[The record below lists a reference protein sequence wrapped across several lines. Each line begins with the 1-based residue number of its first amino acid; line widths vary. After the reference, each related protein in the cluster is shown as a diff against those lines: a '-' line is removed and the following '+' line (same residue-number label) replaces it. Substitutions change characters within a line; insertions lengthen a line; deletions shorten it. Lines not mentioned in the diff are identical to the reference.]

1 MWTPPRFFPG
11 GILLQVDRSAPA
23 SFASYFNIRHNW
35 THLARRPGFQ
45 QPVIDGVR
53 AIAVLWVVVLHVFF
67 FHWLIFPAQV
77 SFIFANP
84 VTAWLVNGTLGVDL
98 FFVISGFLIG
108 SMLFSEFKQSGGLVF
123 SRFYVRRFLRLIPVY
138 TVVMLLGLYFL
149 HQIPG
154 LPKWL
159 NAGNLWANI
168 LYVNNFLPISKQY
181 LGWCW
186 SLAIEEQFYL
196 LLPVCILAFMGIGK
210 GRLRILVA
218 LMALSLVIRYA
229 VIHFSGI
236 VPPYRFIALSP
247 QWDAWFD
254 IIYDKPWMR
263 FGGLL
268 AGATGAY
275 LNTFFAPQLKSF
287 FARTVLVTFIS
298 VVCLALMV
306 HIAYMPIGSDFFDR
320 IPYLARELWWTCVHD
335 AFSLSAIFLI
345 LGAIHTPRLFGGML
359 ARFLS
364 WKGFYPVAQVS
375 YSVYL
380 LHEMIFMWLFPKL
393 APVFAPRFGPFG
405 AMAVAGAIGLV
416 MVFGLASLLYVGIE
430 RPCMRMR
437 SHPAT
442 LRLIDVFGGQRL
454 EPQLEEA

>member
-1 MWTPPRFFPG
+1 MPAER
-11 GILLQVDRSAPA
+11 RAPV
-23 SFASYFNIRHNW
+23 SFASYFDVRHNW

-53 AIAVLWVVVLHVFF
+53 AIAVLWVVFLHVFF
-67 FHWLIFPAQV
+67 FHLWIFPAQAGFMFT
-77 SFIFANP
+77 SP
-84 VTAWLVNGTLGVDL
+84 VTAWLVNGMLGVDL

-108 SMLFSEFKQSGGLVF
+108 LILFGEFKQSDGLVF

-149 HQIPG
+149 HQVPG
-154 LPKWL
+154 RPKWL
-159 NAGNLWANI
+159 NAEYSWANI
-168 LYVNNFLPISKQY
+168 LYINNFLPIARQY

-196 LLPVCILAFMGIGK
+196 LLPACILLFMARGK

-218 LMALSLVIRYA
+218 LMGLSLAIRFT

-236 VPPYRFIALSP
+236 VPPYRFFALSP
-247 QWDAWFD
+247 QWNRWFD
-254 IIYDKPWMR
+254 VVYDKPWMR

-275 LNTFFAPQLKSF
+275 LNTFFAAQLKSF
-287 FARTVLVTFIS
+287 FAHTARVTVIAI
-298 VVCLALMV
+298 VCLAVMM
-306 HIAYMPIGSDFFDR
+306 HIAYTSMGSVFFDR
-320 IPYLARELWWTCVHD
+320 IPYLARELWWTWVHD
-335 AFSLSAIFLI
+335 AFSLSATFLI
-345 LGAIHTPRLFGGML
+345 LGALYTPRLFGGLL

-364 WKGFYPVAQVS
+364 WKGFYPIAQIS

-380 LHEMIFMWLFPKL
+380 VHEMIFMWLFPRL
-393 APVFAPRFGPFG
+393 APVFAPRFGDWG
-405 AMAVAGAIGLV
+405 AMAAAGAIGLV
-416 MVFGLASLLYVGIE
+416 MVFALATSLYVLIE

-437 SHPAT
+437 SHPII
-442 LRLIDVFGGQRL
+442 LRLIDFLGGQNL
-454 EPQLEEA
+454 APQLEEA

>member
-1 MWTPPRFFPG
+1 M
-11 GILLQVDRSAPA
+11 
-23 SFASYFNIRHNW
+23 SYFNIRHNW

-53 AIAVLWVVVLHVFF
+53 ALAVLWVVVLHVFF
-67 FHWLIFPAQV
+67 FHLWIFPAQARFV
-77 SFIFANP
+77 FTNR
-84 VTAWLVNGTLGVDL
+84 VTGWLVNGLFGVDL

-108 SMLFSEFKQSGGLVF
+108 SILFAEFKESSGLVL

-138 TVVMLLGLYFL
+138 TAVMLLGLYFL

-154 LPKWL
+154 MPVWL
-159 NAGNLWANI
+159 NAGNFWANI
-168 LYVNNFLPISKQY
+168 LYINNFLPVAQQY

-196 LLPVCILAFMGIGK
+196 LLPACILAFMSFGK

-218 LMALSLVIRYA
+218 LMGLSLAIRYT

-247 QWDAWFD
+247 QWNRWFD
-254 IIYDKPWMR
+254 VVYDKPWMR

-275 LNTFFAPQLKSF
+275 LNVFFAPQLKSF
-287 FARTVLVTFIS
+287 FAHTVRVTFIS
-298 VVCLALMV
+298 IVCLAVMV
-306 HIAYMPIGSDFFDR
+306 HIAYTSMGSVFFER

-345 LGAIHTPRLFGGML
+345 LGAMHTPRLFGGML

-364 WKGFYPVAQVS
+364 WKGFYPIAQVS

-380 LHEMIFMWLFPKL
+380 VHEMIFMWLFPRL
-393 APVFAPRFGPFG
+393 APVFAPRFGPSG
-405 AMAVAGAIGLV
+405 AMAAAGAVGLV
-416 MVFGLASLLYVGIE
+416 MVFGLASSLYVVIE

-437 SHPAT
+437 SHPAIM
-442 LRLIDVFGGQRL
+442 RLIDFFRGENV

>member
-1 MWTPPRFFPG
+1 M
-11 GILLQVDRSAPA
+11 QADRSTPA
-23 SFASYFNIRHNW
+23 SISSYFNIHHNW

-53 AIAVLWVVVLHVFF
+53 AIAVLWVVVLHVYF
-67 FHWLIFPAQV
+67 FHLWIYPEQAVFM
-77 SFIFANP
+77 FTNP
-84 VTAWLVNGTLGVDL
+84 LTAWLVNGMLGVDL

-108 SMLFSEFKQSGGLVF
+108 SILFGEYKQSGGGLVF

-149 HQIPG
+149 HDLPG
-154 LPKWL
+154 RPKWA
-159 NAGNLWANI
+159 NAENLWANI
-168 LYVNNFLPISKQY
+168 LYVNNFLSIAKQY

-196 LLPVCILAFMGIGK
+196 LLPACILLFMGLGK
-210 GRLRILVA
+210 GRLRILIA
-218 LMALSLVIRYA
+218 LMGLSLAIRYA
-229 VIHFSGI
+229 VIHLSGI

-247 QWDAWFD
+247 AWNRWFD
-254 IIYDKPWMR
+254 VVYDKPWMR

-275 LNTFFAPQLKSF
+275 LNTFFAAQLKSF
-287 FARTVLVTFIS
+287 FAHTARVTVIALVCVAI
-298 VVCLALMV
+298 MV
-306 HIAYMPIGSDFFDR
+306 HIAYTPMGSVFFDR

-345 LGAIHTPRLFGGML
+345 LAAMHTPRLFGGLL

-364 WKGFYPVAQVS
+364 WKGFYPIAQIS

-380 LHEMIFMWLFPKL
+380 VHEMIFMWLFPRL
-393 APVFAPRFGPFG
+393 APAFAPRLGAWS
-405 AMAVAGAIGLV
+405 AMAAAGAIGLA
-416 MVFGLASLLYVGIE
+416 MVFGLASLLYVLIE

-437 SHPAT
+437 SHPAV
-442 LRLIDVFGGQRL
+442 LRLIEFFSSQNF
-454 EPQLEEA
+454 EPQLDEA

>member
-1 MWTPPRFFPG
+1 
-11 GILLQVDRSAPA
+11 L
-23 SFASYFNIRHNW
+23 ASYFNIRHNW

-53 AIAVLWVVVLHVFF
+53 AIAVLWVVALHVFF
-67 FHWLIFPAQV
+67 FHWWIFPAQV

-84 VTAWLVNGTLGVDL
+84 VTAWIVNGTLGVDL

-108 SMLFSEFKQSGGLVF
+108 SILFEEFKESGGLVF

-154 LPKWL
+154 MPKGL
-159 NAGNLWANI
+159 NAERFWANV
-168 LYVNNFLPISKQY
+168 LYVNNFLPVLKQY

-196 LLPVCILAFMGIGK
+196 LLPACILVFMGPGK
-210 GRLRILVA
+210 GRLRVLVG
-218 LMALSLVIRYA
+218 LMALSLVIRYT
-229 VIHFSGI
+229 VIHLSGI
-236 VPPYRFIALSP
+236 VPPYRFVALSP
-247 QWDAWFD
+247 AWANWFD
-254 IIYDKPWMR
+254 VVYDKPWMR

-275 LNTFFAPQLKSF
+275 LNTYFASQLKSF
-287 FARTVLVTFIS
+287 FAHTTRVTFIS
-298 VVCLALMV
+298 IACLAVMV
-306 HIAYMPIGSDFFDR
+306 HVAYTPIGSAFFDR
-320 IPYLARELWWTCVHD
+320 IPYLARELWWTCIHD

-345 LGAIHTPRLFGGML
+345 LAAIHTPRLFGGML

-364 WKGFYPVAQVS
+364 WKGFYPIAQIS

-380 LHEMIFMWLFPKL
+380 VHEMIFMWLFPKL
-393 APVFAPRFGPFG
+393 APVFAARLGPWG
-405 AMAVAGAIGLV
+405 AMAVSGVIGLF
-416 MVFGLASLLYVGIE
+416 MVFGLASLLYVLIE

-437 SHPAT
+437 SHPAI
-442 LRLIDVFGGQRL
+442 LRLIEVLRGQSF
-454 EPQLEEA
+454 EPQPEEA